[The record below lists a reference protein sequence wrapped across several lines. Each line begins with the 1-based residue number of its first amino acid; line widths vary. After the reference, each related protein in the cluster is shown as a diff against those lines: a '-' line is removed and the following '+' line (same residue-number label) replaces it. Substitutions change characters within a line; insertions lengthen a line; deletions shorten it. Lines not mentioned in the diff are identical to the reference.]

1 MAIES
6 ENEKIVK
13 EFLTAVENK
22 LPFWLRNNKKE
33 VEEILEEL
41 QNHIWDKATEFAG
54 EREITEKELIQAI
67 QQMGEPEEIAKE
79 YKRRGK
85 PKFYITEELFPL
97 YIRILII
104 TLVAQFFLNVIGA
117 FFNLGTGVAGRR
129 FFSGLTISATITIIL
144 VTLLF
149 IYLSLEGYYPE
160 DLQTLSSRLPNV
172 FQKKRITLVKIPA
185 DKPKRELATSIQ
197 EEPKV
202 KILSES
208 STNVKPVTRVEKQLT
223 IHESN
228 EIKEKPKRVVR
239 YREYPGKQTI
249 SNGIFELF
257 VGIATMILVFLPV
270 FEFISQPSYYPLNWW
285 LFAYGGTIATTGIIK
300 ILKSIVGRIV
310 RPQQGLMF
318 LKAFPIAAKIP
329 LLLVLL
335 QPVLGFGPY
344 TTQVLNVFE
353 LLVEKLN
360 ILFDFNWTFNPN
372 IGLTVLKVIVYFHIV
387 VNSLKIFSEFVG
399 ILRLEFQGFPVREK
413 EIIEYR

>member
-13 EFLTAVENK
+13 EFLRAVENK

-41 QNHIWDKATEFAG
+41 QNHIWDKATEIAG
-54 EREITEKELIQAI
+54 KREVTEKELTQAI

-85 PKFYITEELFPL
+85 PKVYVTEELFPL
-97 YIRILII
+97 YTRVLII

-117 FFNLGTGVAGRR
+117 FFNIGTGVAGRR

-144 VTLLF
+144 ITLLF
-149 IYLSLEGYYPE
+149 VYLSLEGYYPE
-160 DLQTLSSRLPNV
+160 DLQTLSSRLPTL
-172 FQKKRITLVKIPA
+172 FQKKQTSTEKTST
-185 DKPKRELATSIQ
+185 DKAKRELTSIE

-208 STNVKPVTRVEKQLT
+208 STNVKPVSRVEKQPT
-223 IHESN
+223 IPQSN

-239 YREYPGKQTI
+239 YREYSGKQTI

-257 VGIATMILVFLPV
+257 VGIAMMILVFLPV
-270 FEFISQPSYYPLNWW
+270 FEFISQPTYYPLNWW
-285 LFAYGGTIATTGIIK
+285 LFAYGGTIVTTGIIK
-300 ILKSIVGRIV
+300 ILKSIIGRIV

-318 LKAFPIAAKIP
+318 LKVFPIAVKIP

-335 QPVLGFGPY
+335 QSVLGFGPY

-360 ILFDFNWTFNPN
+360 VLFDFNWTFDPN

-387 VNSLKIFSEFVG
+387 VNSLKIFSEFIG
-399 ILRLEFQGFPVREK
+399 ILRLEFQGFPIREK

>member
-13 EFLTAVENK
+13 EFLRAVENK

-41 QNHIWDKATEFAG
+41 QNHIWDKATEIAG
-54 EREITEKELIQAI
+54 KREVTEKELTQAI

-85 PKFYITEELFPL
+85 PKVYVTEELFPL
-97 YIRILII
+97 YTRVLII

-117 FFNLGTGVAGRR
+117 FFNIGTGVAGRR

-144 VTLLF
+144 ITLLF
-149 IYLSLEGYYPE
+149 VYLSLEGYYPE
-160 DLQTLSSRLPNV
+160 DLQTLSSRLPTL
-172 FQKKRITLVKIPA
+172 FQKKQTSTEKTST
-185 DKPKRELATSIQ
+185 DKAKRELTSIE

-208 STNVKPVTRVEKQLT
+208 STNVKPVSRVEKQPT
-223 IHESN
+223 IPQSN

-239 YREYPGKQTI
+239 YREYSGKQTI

-257 VGIATMILVFLPV
+257 VGIAMMILVFLPV
-270 FEFISQPSYYPLNWW
+270 FEFISQPTYYPLNWW
-285 LFAYGGTIATTGIIK
+285 LFAYGGTIVTTGIIK
-300 ILKSIVGRIV
+300 ILKSIIGRIV

-318 LKAFPIAAKIP
+318 LKVFPIAVKIP

-335 QPVLGFGPY
+335 QSVLGFGPY

-360 ILFDFNWTFNPN
+360 ILFDFNWTFDPN

-387 VNSLKIFSEFVG
+387 VNSLKIFSEFIG
-399 ILRLEFQGFPVREK
+399 ILRLEFQGFPIREK